1 MKKRLLILTGL
12 SLLATSAVAQEM
24 TTKRCATVEYM
35 NYRESIQPGYIQS
48 TIDVFNNAKP
58 SKENQNLSK
67 TTYTIPVVVHV
78 VYNTPE
84 QNLPDSVIHDQIR
97 VLNED
102 FNRLNADTVNMRS
115 IFQPYAGS
123 ANIEFKLAQFD
134 PNGNPTTGITRTSTA
149 TTSFGGDFTA
159 FASGDMSSMENV
171 KSTTNGGVDPW
182 NQSRFLN
189 IWICNMPI
197 DFFGIME
204 MPMVMGYATPP
215 ANLPNWPAGST
226 GGLGDGVVIQYQVFG
241 SNNPN
246 PLDIGGGQIVTVK
259 GRTVTHEVG
268 HYLGLRHIWGDGD
281 CTQDDGISDTPN
293 AASESEQ
300 DCDKTKN
307 TCVDNIGGVDLPD
320 MVENY
325 MDYSAED
332 CQNTFTAEQMA
343 LIRAVLENERFDL
356 INDNAALTI
365 KKQEQLQASLHPNP
379 ANTSITLKSE
389 EYLNGFIQISDVN
402 GKIVKEVS
410 ANGLETVIDIEN
422 LQNGIY
428 QVSVNGNS
436 GLNKIIK
443 LVKI

>member
-1 MKKRLLILTGL
+1 MKKRLLILSGL
-12 SLLATSAVAQEM
+12 SFLATTSFAQEI

-58 SKENQNLSK
+58 AKGNNNITK
-67 TTYTIPVVVHV
+67 TTYTIPVVVHI
-78 VYNTPE
+78 VYNTAN
-84 QNLPDSVIHDQIR
+84 QNLHDSIIHDQIR

-102 FNRLNADTVNMRS
+102 FNRLNADTVNMRAD
-115 IFQPYAGS
+115 FQPYVGYG
-123 ANIEFKLAQFD
+123 NVEFKLAQFD
-134 PNGNPTTGITRTSTA
+134 PSGNPTTGITRTA
-149 TTSFGGDFTA
+149 TSQSSFLTFADFL
-159 FASGDMSSMENV
+159 SGNLAEKV
-171 KSTTNGGVDPW
+171 KSTADGGIDPW
-182 NQSRFLN
+182 NQSRYLN
-189 IWICNMPI
+189 IWVCDMAVDFGFGQPI
-197 DFFGIME
+197 
-204 MPMVMGYATPP
+204 PMLMGYATPP

-226 GGLGDGVVIQYQVFG
+226 GNLGDGVVIQFQAFG

-246 PLDIGGGQIVTVK
+246 PIDMGGQTFVVK

-293 AASESEQ
+293 AASESQQ
-300 DCDKTKN
+300 DCNQTKN

-320 MVENY
+320 MIENY

-332 CQNTFTAEQMA
+332 CQNSFTVEQMA
-343 LIRAVLENERFDL
+343 LIRGVLENERWDL
-356 INDNAALTI
+356 VNDNIALTI
-365 KKQEQLQASLHPNP
+365 KEQEQLQVSLHPNP
-379 ANTSITLKSE
+379 ANTSVTLKSDD
-389 EYLNGFIQISDVN
+389 YINGIIHISDVN

-428 QVSVNGNS
+428 QISVIGNS